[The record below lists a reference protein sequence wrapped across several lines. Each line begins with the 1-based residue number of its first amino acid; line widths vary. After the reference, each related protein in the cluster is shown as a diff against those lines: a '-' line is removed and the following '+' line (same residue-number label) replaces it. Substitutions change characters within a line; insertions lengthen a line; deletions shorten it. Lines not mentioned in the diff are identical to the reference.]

1 VKRRAG
7 FTLLEVLVALA
18 VLAIA
23 LGAIIRAATQSIE
36 TATVLREQ
44 TFAGWVALNQINQL
58 RLDAKPWPDNGRR
71 TGQTELAGRV
81 WRWEARFAKTED
93 PDLRQVAMTVR
104 TAENRPEL
112 SRLIAFRAT
121 PPKEPP
127 PTKPLDPAG
136 QPPVPP
142 QPKPAP
148 TP

>member
-1 VKRRAG
+1 MKHPAG

-23 LGAIIRAATQSIE
+23 LGAIIRAATQSIA
-36 TATVLREQ
+36 TATVLREE
-44 TFAGWVALNQINQL
+44 TFASWVAINQINQL
-58 RLDAKPWPDNGRR
+58 LLDAKPWPDEGSR
-71 TGQTELAGRV
+71 TGQAELAGRG
-81 WRWEARFAKTED
+81 WRWEARFAKTKD
-93 PDLRQVAMTVR
+93 PDLRKVAMTVR
-104 TAENRPEL
+104 VAENRPEL

-127 PTKPLDPAG
+127 PAKPLDPAG